1 MKFLKLN
8 ILLFFSY
15 FTFADDISIDEMIEY
30 ISTEQHIS
38 ALEETLRDQ
47 MFVMLTTAGLNVDKQ
62 ALNDFLNPYVKDY
75 TAKVEKRVPELVRET
90 YSDEEIIAMYDFLN
104 TKLGRSITSKQ
115 NELVKR
121 TSIEFNDDAMEF
133 GQKIGAALS
142 NPEVIQSLLTK

>member
-142 NPEVIQSLLTK
+142 NPEVIQSLLAK

>member
-75 TAKVEKRVPELVRET
+75 TEKVEKRVPELVRET

-142 NPEVIQSLLTK
+142 NPEVIQSLLAK

>member
-47 MFVMLTTAGLNVDKQ
+47 MFVMLTTAGLNVDKH

-142 NPEVIQSLLTK
+142 NPEVIQSLLAK

>member
-15 FTFADDISIDEMIEY
+15 FTFADDISIDEMIKY

-47 MFVMLTTAGLNVDKQ
+47 MFVVLTTAGLNVDKQ

-142 NPEVIQSLLTK
+142 NPEVIQSLLAK

>member
-30 ISTEQHIS
+30 ISIEQHIS

-142 NPEVIQSLLTK
+142 NPEVIQSLLAE

>member
-75 TAKVEKRVPELVRET
+75 TAKVKKRVPELVRET

-142 NPEVIQSLLTK
+142 NPEVIQSLLAK

>member
-8 ILLFFSY
+8 ILLFFSH

-142 NPEVIQSLLTK
+142 NPEVIQSLLAK

>member
-90 YSDEEIIAMYDFLN
+90 YSDEEIIAMYNFLN

-142 NPEVIQSLLTK
+142 NPEVIQSLLAK

>member
-15 FTFADDISIDEMIEY
+15 LTFADDISIDEMIEY

-142 NPEVIQSLLTK
+142 NPEVIQSLLAK

>member
-1 MKFLKLN
+1 M
-8 ILLFFSY
+8 
-15 FTFADDISIDEMIEY
+15 
-30 ISTEQHIS
+30 
-38 ALEETLRDQ
+38 
-47 MFVMLTTAGLNVDKQ
+47 
-62 ALNDFLNPYVKDY
+62 NDFLNPYVKDY

-142 NPEVIQSLLTK
+142 NPEVIQSLLAK